1 MRGERGRNWGKPD
14 KKDIKKEETKQK
26 TMNYGQFETKSN
38 TRYRT
43 KFYLS
48 CHLSTFQKSLPFH
61 NGNGTLDM
69 YRYRSVPDKG
79 NSKKVRHW
87 YLFVPTHFR
96 IKFWLAQATLQDI
109 KEDL

>member
-1 MRGERGRNWGKPD
+1 
-14 KKDIKKEETKQK
+14 
-26 TMNYGQFETKSN
+26 MNYGQFETKSN

-48 CHLSTFQKSLPFH
+48 CHLSTFQKSLPTH
-61 NGNGTLDM
+61 NGKCTLDM

-79 NSKKVRHW
+79 NAKKERHW
-87 YLFVPTHFR
+87 YLCTVYRTYAFS
-96 IKFWLAQATLQDI
+96 AQAALPDI